1 MKPKP
6 QLQYRGFCNEPHS
19 CGFLED
25 LLAQPF
31 YGWGK
36 RRPDFLR
43 GLSASFSWLA
53 LADFVATAKAQA
65 QEAR

>member
-1 MKPKP
+1 MVFDS
-6 QLQYRGFCNEPHS
+6 LFSAILDFSDR
-19 CGFLED
+19 